1 MYWGCLEDTFR
12 TWKPSWLEFPSLDV
26 PAWSPISFLGPC
38 WLQALHLLGWVLSGH
53 AQQFSTVQ
61 STYTEHGSPVL
72 LDALVVEHGLLG
84 SLWKIH
90 LELSLTRE
98 SWIKWQLRKNHAR
111 ICPADYALK
120 DTLCRIMFDLTCHS
134 GTQYCHFISLQQQQ
148 LNKYLLHFANA
159 ILCMLLISL

>member
-1 MYWGCLEDTFR
+1 MHFIWTLARKLYKLLGYHKSAGRRGNNKAEMYWGCLEDTFR

-72 LDALVVEHGLLG
+72 LDALVVEHGLQG

-120 DTLCRIMFDLTCHS
+120 DTL
-134 GTQYCHFISLQQQQ
+134 LQ
-148 LNKYLLHFANA
+148 
-159 ILCMLLISL
+159 